1 MHFLGYTYPQ
11 HSQPQKSHNVELK
24 FNRSLLITC
33 IDGESPDLLN
43 LFLMTYHSEQM
54 STRHYPKSW
63 MHTGVFLLLLF
74 FFFLAMPHGM
84 WDLNSL
90 PGIDSTGCAV
100 EMQNPN
106 HWTTREFLD
115 VFSCS
120 PVTHALDGPSLLD
133 LIGISLS
140 KVCVDTVHFKFITGF
155 KDYQKTLS
163 TYVSSYSLG
172 LFLFF
177 MWFLK
182 VYFSNYMWEKN

>member
-1 MHFLGYTYPQ
+1 MTIPTMHFLGYTYPQ

-43 LFLMTYHSEQM
+43 LFLMTYHSEQT

-100 EMQNPN
+100 EMQNPTLADHFFTN
-106 HWTTREFLD
+106 ILKKHSVSGQKLLTSTIFT
-115 VFSCS
+115 VFSQ
-120 PVTHALDGPSLLD
+120 H
-133 LIGISLS
+133 
-140 KVCVDTVHFKFITGF
+140 
-155 KDYQKTLS
+155 
-163 TYVSSYSLG
+163 
-172 LFLFF
+172 
-177 MWFLK
+177 
-182 VYFSNYMWEKN
+182 

>member
-43 LFLMTYHSEQM
+43 LFLMTYHSEQT

-106 HWTTREFLD
+106 HWTTREFLNKSHPHPPNLSGFQQPQTWVSHSWFCGWTVPWLVSPGSPRAGLQD
-115 VFSCS
+115 VWWDQEYSMF
-120 PVTHALDGPSLLD
+120 
-133 LIGISLS
+133 
-140 KVCVDTVHFKFITGF
+140 F
-155 KDYQKTLS
+155 Q
-163 TYVSSYSLG
+163 SLG
-172 LFLFF
+172 WRNSSSL
-177 MWFLK
+177 
-182 VYFSNYMWEKN
+182 E